1 MNGNSHTAN
10 SAGTRAF
17 SEGQR
22 ICVRGEDFMITGIR
36 PSDNG
41 GHLLRVKG
49 ISELVREQEFIFD
62 TCIDRD
68 IVLVDP
74 KKMHFIPDTYGGY
87 SFSKLYIENA
97 MRCNPVTSGKLS
109 ISTKAAFNNADYQL
123 TPTWKAMKLP
133 RPRFLIADGV
143 GLGKTIEVGIF
154 LAEMIKRG
162 KGKRILIVALKSILA
177 QFQEEMWNRFA
188 IPFIR
193 LDSYGVDRIRTKI
206 PVNKNPFEYYDKT
219 IISIDT
225 LKNDSKFRHY
235 IEKTRWDIVVIDEC
249 HIVANADSQ
258 RGELANLLAQRCE
271 SLILTSATPHNG
283 RQEDFANLIRMI
295 EPTAISGAGAFDR
308 EHVKDYYVRRFKND
322 ILDDRVRANF
332 QDRKIISDSVF
343 LSSLE
348 EEFLSIQQGYKMQ
361 KKKEQGSEGPDVL
374 YTIGLFKAFLS
385 SPEAALETLE
395 KRIRAIE
402 ESGNGLDPELERMRE
417 ILQEIISSGKS
428 SKYLRLCG
436 VLRDLGW
443 AGRPGDDR
451 FVIFSERIATIQML
465 RDRIMK
471 DFKIKNE
478 NAICAFT
485 GNMSDV
491 EQEAMIEDFSK
502 EDSEIR
508 LLICSDAGSQG
519 VNLHYFCNRMFNYDI
534 PWSLITL
541 EQRNGRIDRYG
552 QKKTPYI
559 HYLIEESEIKELK
572 TDLRILEVLMD
583 KEIEV
588 NRTLGDT
595 GSITEL
601 FTPEKEEDIITRA
614 IANDEDDLLGGLD
627 IFGTQT
633 GQDAVIMEKTEAVE
647 EECMTEESES
657 IFGDDFSFYT
667 EMLSLLESKHYITRD
682 DYTVERRSSYMTL
695 RNNESLNRILFDI
708 PDEAKPEVNGDF
720 KLTTNKDKVME
731 AIDRSRKKDSGKG
744 RKWAEFEILYDLHP
758 VIHYYQTCLDSCL
771 DKDQALAAKMRNLP
785 EGTAWFAFH
794 GSVANGLGQQII
806 SEFFVIPLYAD
817 GRFGGQPMTMKEF
830 SAKYLKGEMATAT
843 TDSGDIEKLEELL
856 AAAVDCAADNY
867 MAKVQSAKEFEMQT
881 RKDENLR
888 RIEEWKADAEHGQLS
903 LFSEGSRAY
912 DRKLREIET
921 IHSAS
926 SKYINDMNTLKGEPF
941 LRPLAVF
948 YNF

>member
-1 MNGNSHTAN
+1 MNTINET
-10 SAGTRAF
+10 F

-22 ICVRGEDFMITGIR
+22 ISVRGEDFFITGVK

-41 GHLLRVKG
+41 RHLLQAKG
-49 ISELVREQEFIFD
+49 LSELVRDQEFIFD
-62 TCIDRD
+62 TCIDKD

-74 KKMHFIPDTYGGY
+74 KKMHFIRDTYNGY
-87 SFSKLYIENA
+87 TFSKLYIENA
-97 MRCNPVTSGKLS
+97 MRCNPLTSGKLS
-109 ISTKAAFNNADYQL
+109 ICTKGAYNKADYQL
-123 TPTWKAMKLP
+123 TPTWKAMQLP

-154 LAEMIKRG
+154 LSEMIKRG

-177 QFQEEMWNRFA
+177 QFQEEMWNRFD
-188 IPFIR
+188 IPFMR
-193 LDSYGVDRIRTKI
+193 LDSYGVDKIRTKI
-206 PVNKNPFEYYDKT
+206 PMNKNPFEYYDKT

-249 HIVANADSQ
+249 HIVANVDSQ

-283 RQEDFANLIRMI
+283 RQENFANLIRMI
-295 EPTAISGAGAFDR
+295 EPTAIPRKGEYNR

-322 ILDDRVRANF
+322 ILDDAVRQNF
-332 QDRKIISDSVF
+332 QEREIVPDNVK
-343 LSSLE
+343 LNELE
-348 EEFLSIQQGYKMQ
+348 EEFLSIQQGYKIQ
-361 KKKEQGSEGPDVL
+361 KKKEQGSEGTDVL

-385 SPEAALETLE
+385 SPEAALETLD
-395 KRIRAIE
+395 KRIKAIE
-402 ESGNGLDPELERMRE
+402 ETGNTLDSELERMRD
-417 ILQEIISSGKS
+417 ILQKIISTKQN
-428 SKYLRLCG
+428 SKYRKLYDTLH
-436 VLRDLGW
+436 DLGW
-443 AGRPGDDR
+443 AGRPGDER

-465 RDRIMK
+465 RDRIMS

-478 NAICAFT
+478 KAVCAFT

-559 HYLIEESEIKELK
+559 HYLIEESDITELK
-572 TDLRILEVLMD
+572 TDLRILEVLMN

-588 NRTLGDT
+588 NKTLGDT

-601 FTPEKEEDIITRA
+601 FTPEIEENIITKA

-627 IFGTQT
+627 IYGNPS
-633 GQDAVIMEKTEAVE
+633 GDSVMIAKTEAVE
-647 EECMTEESES
+647 EPSMTEENES
-657 IFGDDFSFYT
+657 IFGDDFTFY
-667 EMLSLLESKHYITRD
+667 EKMISLLESKHYMTHD
-682 DYTVERRSSYMTL
+682 DYTIDSANSYMTL
-695 RNNESLNRILFDI
+695 RNNANLNRVLFDM

-720 KLTTNKDKVME
+720 KLTTDKEKVME
-731 AIDRSRKKDSGKG
+731 AIDKSRKKNTGNG
-744 RKWAEFEILYDLHP
+744 HKWTEFEILYDLHP

-771 DKDQALAAKMRNLP
+771 DKDQALAAKLNTLP
-785 EGTAWFAFH
+785 EDSAWFVFH
-794 GSVANGLGQQII
+794 GSVSNGLGQQII
-806 SEFFVIPLYAD
+806 SEFFVVQIFLDERY
-817 GRFGGQPMTMKEF
+817 GRIVPMQEFAKE
-830 SAKYLKGEMATAT
+830 YLKQAIATSEMSEE
-843 TDSGDIEKLEELL
+843 DMYRLEELL
-856 AAAVDCAADNY
+856 SPAVDNAVDNY
-867 MAKVQSAKEFEMQT
+867 MAKVQAAKEAEMQS
-881 RKDENLR
+881 KKEENLKK
-888 RIEEWKADAEHGQLS
+888 IEDWKHGQLS
-903 LFSEGSRAY
+903 LFDEGNKVY
-912 DRKLREIET
+912 DRNRREIET
-921 IHSAS
+921 IHSES
-926 SKYINDMNTLKGEPF
+926 SKYINDMNTLKGDPF
-941 LRPLAVF
+941 VRPLAVF